1 MTVEEIFS
9 TINSQMI
16 NGIMFHDTMSEY
28 YDFLNLH
35 GFKRCHEY
43 HALKEFCE
51 HRSLVRYYINHYC
64 KLLKSEHSQAQ
75 KTIPNNWYNY
85 SRSQVDSSSKKRAI
99 REAYTKWK
107 EWELSTKKLYENL
120 YCELCDI
127 KEIAAAC
134 KVKELISCVDMELKY
149 VDRTHV
155 LLESIDYDM
164 PTITLMQDGLHEKY
178 ADKTNGI
185 GVSIC

>member
-1 MTVEEIFS
+1 MTVEEIF
-9 TINSQMI
+9 TAINSHMI
-16 NGIMFHDTMSEY
+16 KGIMFHDTMSEY

-43 HALKEFCE
+43 HALHEFCE
-51 HRSLVRYYINHYC
+51 HRSLARYFINHYN
-64 KLLKSEHSQAQ
+64 KLLKSDHEGYQ
-75 KTIPNNWYNY
+75 KVIPTNWYSY
-85 SRSQVDSSSKKRAI
+85 MRSQVDANTKKRAI
-99 REAYTKWK
+99 RDGFTKWK
-107 EWELSTKKLYENL
+107 EWESATKKLYESL
-120 YCELCDI
+120 YCELCDM

-134 KVKELISCVDMELKY
+134 KVKELISCVDMELKH